1 MSITPP
7 EQDTVQPEA
16 APTSAEEYGLSD
28 AQIAQAH
35 EAIQAG
41 DIQQVEEVA
50 QSLHAADLADLI
62 EELTTDERVILL
74 DTLGGALDPEALSYL
89 VPAVRQDVIEHIGPK
104 GLASALSE
112 LESDDAVEIFE
123 DLDGDFQQRILTQ
136 LPAGYRLVL

>member
-7 EQDTVQPEA
+7 EQDTGQPDTTRA
-16 APTSAEEYGLSD
+16 SAEEYGLSN
-28 AQIAQAH
+28 AQVEQAH

-62 EELTTDERVILL
+62 EELTGDERVILL

-89 VPAVRQDVIEHIGPK
+89 VPPVRQDVIEHIGPK
-104 GLASALSE
+104 GLAARCRNWSPTTRSRSSRTWTTTSSSAS
-112 LESDDAVEIFE
+112 
-123 DLDGDFQQRILTQ
+123 
-136 LPAGYRLVL
+136 